1 MSNTTQAPRPA
12 AVDLD
17 AAREYA
23 ITQPG
28 LLMSAW
34 GLIDALV
41 ADLDATR
48 AERDAAIEARRSIQA
63 HCYGGQDLP
72 DAISRAERAEAE
84 RDAARAA
91 LPDAQMLDSYAAGIE
106 WEGFEAD
113 GLRKAA
119 AAIRALDTTPVQEVA
134 S

>member
-1 MSNTTQAPRPA
+1 MTTH
-12 AVDLD
+12 
-17 AAREYA
+17 A
-23 ITQPG
+23 IPLTLRDIEEIEGIAKLGMPIG
-28 LLMSAW
+28 GTLTGRLC
-34 GLIDALV
+34 
-41 ADLDATR
+41 ADWRRLT

-106 WEGFEAD
+106 WEGFEAG

-119 AAIRALDTTPVQEVA
+119 AAIRALDTTPAPEVT